1 MATIFWGKKTAMFIY
16 AGYVLLYILAMFGFV
31 FDILG
36 NNIDF
41 TEYMRQ
47 PSAWIAVIL
56 VVSVQAI
63 IFIFVLDNYNHKIE
77 TLQTALE
84 YRAEHDYLTDLYS
97 HQKID
102 QMIGD
107 KIMYKE
113 PFTFFF
119 LDLNGFKQIN
129 DQYGHESGDI
139 VLKVIAHRLR
149 EIYHECVVSR
159 YGGDEFT
166 IISNYTDK
174 KRIIN
179 QCEKTVKAINLPIL
193 CHNGEVS
200 LGVSIGV
207 SIYPETG
214 STMHDILTSADHAM
228 YEAKNNKDIAF
239 KISEK
244 TK

>member
-1 MATIFWGKKTAMFIY
+1 M
-16 AGYVLLYILAMFGFV
+16 YILAMLGFI

-41 TEYMRQ
+41 SEYMRQ
-47 PSAWIAVIL
+47 PSSWIAIIL

-63 IFIFVLDNYNHKIE
+63 IFIFALDNYNHRIE
-77 TLQTALE
+77 SLQTALE

-97 HQKID
+97 HQVID
-102 QMIGD
+102 QMIID
-107 KIMYKE
+107 KVMYKE
-113 PFTFFF
+113 PFSLFF
-119 LDLNGFKQIN
+119 LDLDGFKQIN
-129 DQYGHESGDI
+129 DQHGHQSGDV
-139 VLKVIAHRLR
+139 VLKVIAHRLK
-149 EIYHECVVSR
+149 EVFHECIVSR

-166 IISNYTDK
+166 IISNYTDN
-174 KRIIN
+174 KRIIS
-179 QCEKTVKAINLPIL
+179 QCQKAIKAVNLPIL

-214 STMHDILTSADHAM
+214 ATMHDIITSADHAM
-228 YEAKNNKDIAF
+228 YEAKNNKDISF
-239 KISEK
+239 KISER